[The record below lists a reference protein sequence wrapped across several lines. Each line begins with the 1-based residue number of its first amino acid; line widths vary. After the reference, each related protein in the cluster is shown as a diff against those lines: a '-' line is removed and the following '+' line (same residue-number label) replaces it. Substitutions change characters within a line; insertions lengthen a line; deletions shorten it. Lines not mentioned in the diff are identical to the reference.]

1 MTNFFPFFLE
11 CAKQEVDNDRKKQL
25 ENLAFGNALVITKGN
40 KNVLITGT
48 QEFIIP
54 DDFSLESW
62 DERKNML
69 WKNQNTIT
77 DISNSWN
84 VTKKRD
90 KIRRL
95 DNLIIADIE
104 NNDRKYAKNVLMML
118 VLLNR
123 VKYFDIEPAIV

>member
-1 MTNFFPFFLE
+1 
-11 CAKQEVDNDRKKQL
+11 
-25 ENLAFGNALVITKGN
+25 
-40 KNVLITGT
+40 
-48 QEFIIP
+48 
-54 DDFSLESW
+54 
-62 DERKNML
+62 ML